1 MAFPYERRSMREIMD
16 EIPELRGVRG
26 GLQQTLTNL
35 IDAARNRVL
44 AKMGTEREKAVAR
57 SLQRGRR
64 RRMPPVQVE
73 GMVWPSFGDWI
84 QRLQVTL
91 PES

>member
-1 MAFPYERRSMREIMD
+1 LLADI
-16 EIPELRGVRG
+16 I
-26 GLQQTLTNL
+26 N
-35 IDAARNRVL
+35 DAKNRVL
-44 AKMGTEREKAVAR
+44 ARMGTEKEKAVVR

-64 RRMPPVQVE
+64 RWMQPVQVE
-73 GMVWPSFGDWI
+73 RMVWPSFGDWI